1 MRQLNYIGNKCLFLN
16 ARFYIFLCTGLLFF
30 SAGYGQTV
38 ITGNVLDARTSEPV
52 IGVAIVQKGTTNGVT
67 TDVNGS
73 FSIKVQRLPA
83 TLDASFIGYKTQ
95 EIEVY
100 EAGEPLLVSLIEDIN
115 ALDEVVVTGLASKT
129 KRANLA
135 NAVTSIAGKELVGT
149 ITPETVDNALYGRVP
164 GANVRTNSGAPGG
177 GISIQLRGINS
188 LQGASQPLYIID
200 GVYLNN
206 DALRT
211 GRSTLTSAGGS
222 GEDDA
227 ANRLADLNPDDIENI
242 EILKGPS
249 ASAIYGTRANAGVII
264 ITTKKGKEG
273 KTQIR
278 FTQDVGYAE
287 LSKRLGAASWNE
299 DKIRLFFPAAT
310 QETELQRYR
319 NAVANGTAENDFEE
333 LLYGE
338 KPLITNTN
346 LSVSGGSARTKFY
359 VSGNLSQEGGII
371 KHTGFGRK
379 SIRLNLDHSLNDW
392 IKFSINS
399 NYLYTNSDRGFTGN
413 QNRSGSSIGYIVG
426 YTPNYFNPVPVNG
439 VYPDN
444 PYVASA
450 NENPL
455 ELRDNAVNNAK
466 VNRFI
471 QAGNL
476 DITFFRS
483 QHASLN
489 LALQGGIDYLTQKS
503 FEYFPEYLQLQRS
516 TQNPGIL
523 FIGNTYNTNLN
534 GQGFLIYNQQV
545 SKVNLVT
552 QAGVVGLKSDSEAI
566 FNQSQGLVS
575 KQTNLEQ
582 ASVVIAPVHSI
593 SKVKDFSLVAQEE
606 VNFDD
611 KIITTL
617 GIRFDKST
625 LNGDPNKY
633 YAFPKASVAVNLNNF
648 EFWKWDTVSLLKL
661 RAAYGETGGLP
672 PFGALFTSLS
682 NVVIGGLQGSTV
694 GSSAGNRDIKP
705 ERAGELEL
713 GFNVGLLKNRILFEA
728 TYYDKTVRD
737 LIQTLTMSPA
747 SGVGSQRVN
756 GTTLK
761 NNGVELGLTV
771 IPYSGNNLN
780 WTSRILYWSN
790 RSKITKLAVPSYT
803 SGIYGLAY
811 GTYLFKEGYSP
822 TTIVGNPRK
831 EDGEYTVYGNSQPDF
846 QSSWYNSIS
855 FLNGFDFSFLL
866 DWKKGGQVMNI
877 TLYNTDNGGTTPD
890 WNEDWN
896 NDGVPNGKDREGKGT
911 AGVYVEEGG
920 YLKLREVALKYTV
933 SPKFTAQLFSG
944 YVSRLQ
950 VGVSANNL
958 LSVSKYS
965 GYDPEVNSF
974 GTTSTNTGSDL
985 FNYPP
990 SRRILFKL
998 QVEF

>member
-1 MRQLNYIGNKCLFLN
+1 VIKGKVIDVKTREAIIGATIL
-16 ARFYIFLCTGLLFF
+16 
-30 SAGYGQTV
+30 
-38 ITGNVLDARTSEPV
+38 
-52 IGVAIVQKGTTNGVT
+52 QKSTTNGVA
-67 TDVNGS
+67 TDIKGAFQLHAQGS
-73 FSIKVQRLPA
+73 LPITLSISLIGYRSQEVEVY
-83 TLDASFIGYKTQ
+83 DASETI
-95 EIEVY
+95 IV
-100 EAGEPLLVSLIEDIN
+100 ALNEDYN
-115 ALDEVVVTGLASKT
+115 ALDEVVITGLATKT

-135 NAVTSIAGKELVGT
+135 NAITTITAKELIGT

-164 GANVRTNSGAPGG
+164 GATVRTNSGAPGG
-177 GISIQLRGINS
+177 GVSIQLRGINS
-188 LQGASQPLYIID
+188 LQGASQPLYIVD

-206 DALRT
+206 DVLRT

-227 ANRLADLNPDDIENI
+227 ANRLADLNPDDIETI

-278 FTQDVGYAE
+278 FTQEVGYAE
-287 LSKRLGAASWNE
+287 LSKRVGSASWNE
-299 DKIRLFFPAAT
+299 DKIRLFYPTAS
-310 QETELQRYR
+310 QEIELQRYHD
-319 NAVANGTAENDFEE
+319 AVAKGRAENDFEE

-346 LSVSGGSARTKFY
+346 LSVSGGNEKTKFY
-359 VSGNLSQEGGII
+359 VSGNISQEGGII
-371 KHTGFGRK
+371 KHTGFDRK
-379 SIRLNLDHSLNDW
+379 SIRLNLDH
-392 IKFSINS
+392 KFNNWVNFTINS
-399 NYLYTNSDRGFTGN
+399 NYLYTNNDRGFTGN
-413 QNRSGSSIGYIVG
+413 QNRSGSSIGYILG
-426 YTPNYFNPVPVNG
+426 YTPNYYDPRPVNG

-455 ELRDNAVNNAK
+455 ELRDKAINNAK

-471 QAGNL
+471 QAANV
-476 DITFFRS
+476 DAVFFRNDN
-483 QHASLN
+483 ASLH

-523 FIGNTYNTNLN
+523 YIGNAYNTNLN
-534 GQGFLIYNQQV
+534 FQGFLIHNQQIK
-545 SKVNLVT
+545 KVNLVT
-552 QAGVVGLKSDSEAI
+552 QAGAVALQNEQESI

-575 KQTNLEQ
+575 NQKNLEQ
-582 ASVVIAPVHSI
+582 ATVINAPSHSI
-593 SKVKDFSLVAQEE
+593 TKGKDFSLVAQEE
-606 VNFDD
+606 ANYDD
-611 KIITTL
+611 KIIATF

-625 LNGDPNKY
+625 LNGDANKY
-633 YAFPKASVAVNLNNF
+633 YAFPKASVAANLNNF
-648 EFWKWDTVSLLKL
+648 SFWNVNTVSLLKL
-661 RAAYGETGGLP
+661 RVAYGETGGLP
-672 PFGALFTSLS
+672 PFGATFTSLS
-682 NVVIGGLQGSTV
+682 TVVLGGLLGSVV
-694 GSSAGNRDIKP
+694 GSSAGNINIKP

-713 GFNVGLLKNRILFEA
+713 GFNVGFLKNRILFEA

-737 LIQTLTMSPA
+737 LIQTLNMSPA

-761 NNGVELGLTV
+761 NKGVELGLTV
-771 IPYSGNNLN
+771 IPLSTDNAT

-803 SGIYGLAY
+803 SGVYGLAY
-811 GTYLFKEGYSP
+811 GTYLFEEGYSP

-831 EDGEYTVYGNSQPDF
+831 DNGEYTIYGNSQPDF
-846 QSSWYNSIS
+846 QSSWYNNIS
-855 FLNGFDFSFLL
+855 FLNRFDFSFLL

-890 WNEDWN
+890 WNDDWN
-896 NDGVPNGKDREGKGT
+896 NDGIPNGKDRNGKGT
-911 AGVYVEEGG
+911 AGVYVQEGG
-920 YLKLREVALKYTV
+920 YLKLREIALKYTIPQKIV
-933 SPKFTAQLFSG
+933 GSLFFNFIN
-944 YVSRLQ
+944 RLQ
-950 VGVSANNL
+950 LGVSANNIF
-958 LSVSKYS
+958 SISKYP

-974 GTTSTNTGSDL
+974 GTTATNTGSDL

-990 SRRILFKL
+990 SRRILFNL